1 MFVCALIFLTCTCAC
16 KLSKF
21 LRTLLLILFPVF
33 PCEGTLAGAVDTPS
47 AFIFTTFRMRR
58 SSTYGLCSVDFACIA
73 AHGQFCNYVYF
84 TNRAWRQGYL
94 LSPLSPSLPRF
105 ESERHTPRANRLLTS
120 NLARVFHQCLERQLQ
135 EGPLAGPLA
144 WFVSRR
150 SFYVCLLAPVAPCM
164 CIGAACLLTIFD
176 LGILSSFCSSFL

>member
-58 SSTYGLCSVDFACIA
+58 SSTACVRSTSLASLRMGSFAIMCILLIGRGDRDISSAPFHPPSPARKCEVHATCQLIAHFEFSSCVPSVSRTSAP
-73 AHGQFCNYVYF
+73 GRSTRRSTRLV
-84 TNRAWRQGYL
+84 
-94 LSPLSPSLPRF
+94 RF
-105 ESERHTPRANRLLTS
+105 ETLFLRVPACACGSMRVYRSCISVN
-120 NLARVFHQCLERQLQ
+120 NL
-135 EGPLAGPLA
+135 
-144 WFVSRR
+144 
-150 SFYVCLLAPVAPCM
+150 
-164 CIGAACLLTIFD
+164 
-176 LGILSSFCSSFL
+176 

>member
-58 SSTYGLCSVDFACIA
+58 SSTACVRSTSLASLRMGSFAIMCILLIGRGDRDASSAPPSAPLPPLVSVR
-73 AHGQFCNYVYF
+73 Y
-84 TNRAWRQGYL
+84 
-94 LSPLSPSLPRF
+94 
-105 ESERHTPRANRLLTS
+105 TPRANRLLTS
-120 NLARVFHQCLERQLQ
+120 NLARVFRQSLERQLQ

-150 SFYVCLLAPVAPCM
+150 SFYVCLLAPVAPCV